1 MSLVRNDNLKIM
13 LVKVGDEDL
22 REQIADTL
30 MNGTTVIVNYE
41 EVSGAARKQIEDF
54 VSGVVYASDL
64 SETQISDD
72 IIIYGVDV
80 NGYEYPEEISE

>member
-1 MSLVRNDNLKIM
+1 MRNDNLKIM